1 MREFATQTQ
10 DFVCS
15 IFDGILDNSYWQIS
29 TNKVILGGKELYSA
43 MNQQNKKRSS
53 KVPKVPESSLNEDA
67 SQAPVFNR

>member
-1 MREFATQTQ
+1 MS
-10 DFVCS
+10 FVWS

-29 TNKVILGGKELYSA
+29 SNKVILVGEELYVW
-43 MNQQNKKRSS
+43 MNRQNKKEEL